1 MTDQPYPVTSGFAAF
16 LPAEYRGIFS
26 PDWLI
31 GLSPFEDRTCSS
43 CFSVRQGE
51 WVAFGP
57 PKVDE
62 RFLICERAE

>member
-1 MTDQPYPVTSGFAAF
+1 MTDQPFPVASGFAAF
-16 LPAEYRGIFS
+16 LPAEYREGFS
-26 PDWLI
+26 PDWLG
-31 GLSPFEDRTCSS
+31 GLSPFEDRTCAR

-62 RFLICERAE
+62 RLLTCERSE